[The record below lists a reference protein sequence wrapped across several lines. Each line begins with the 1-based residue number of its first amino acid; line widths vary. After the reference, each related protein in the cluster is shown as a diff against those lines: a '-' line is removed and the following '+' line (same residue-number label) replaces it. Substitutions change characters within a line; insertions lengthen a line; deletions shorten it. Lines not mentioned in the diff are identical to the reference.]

1 MNEFIYA
8 EFLFSRDDTAKGMAM
23 LSQLGS
29 DFIELKSTVNYDL
42 ENYSTTDTS
51 CVRVEGQ
58 LNSVAATAITLG
70 NTFLSERMHTSHI
83 PSSLKDMYR
92 KR

>member
-1 MNEFIYA
+1 M
-8 EFLFSRDDTAKGMAM
+8 TKGMSM

-29 DFIELKSTVNYDL
+29 DFVALKSDVEYDF
-42 ENYSTTDTS
+42 ENYNPTNTTWL
-51 CVRVEGQ
+51 RVTGK

-70 NTFLSERMHTSHI
+70 NTFLSERMRTSHI